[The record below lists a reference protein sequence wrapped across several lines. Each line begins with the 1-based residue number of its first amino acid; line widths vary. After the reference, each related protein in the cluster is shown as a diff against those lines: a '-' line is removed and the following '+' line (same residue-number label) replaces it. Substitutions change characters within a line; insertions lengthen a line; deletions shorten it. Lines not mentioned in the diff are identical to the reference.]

1 MIIFPF
7 ACFDTARIL
16 DHCFV
21 NGTDHVGEPPLGIK
35 TVRRGNKPSQ
45 SVQAI
50 FKLSFFF
57 FFSNSH
63 FSEYPRQTY
72 AFSLGQKGPRL
83 SRGQLQFSPR
93 EFSKRINELAL
104 PHTHNAGGKE

>member
-1 MIIFPF
+1 MIAFLF
-7 ACFDTARIL
+7 ARFDTARSPNC
-16 DHCFV
+16 CFIDSP
-21 NGTDHVGEPPLGIK
+21 DHVGEPPLGIK

-50 FKLSFFF
+50 FKLSFFL

-83 SRGQLQFSPR
+83 SRGQLQFLLG
-93 EFSKRINELAL
+93 NLAK
-104 PHTHNAGGKE
+104 GSMS